1 MNAKL
6 NQDLYRISLP
16 NFKNTMLVGVDV
28 VMNGSSKLVGCCA
41 TNSNTL
47 TQCYTKLYKHKMPRP
62 TASDMIPGKARKEVQ
77 ETMTTTERAAIL
89 RDFIVE
95 AVGKYRSNTGNLP
108 E

>member
-62 TASDMIPGKARKEVQ
+62 TASDMIPGKSRKEVQ